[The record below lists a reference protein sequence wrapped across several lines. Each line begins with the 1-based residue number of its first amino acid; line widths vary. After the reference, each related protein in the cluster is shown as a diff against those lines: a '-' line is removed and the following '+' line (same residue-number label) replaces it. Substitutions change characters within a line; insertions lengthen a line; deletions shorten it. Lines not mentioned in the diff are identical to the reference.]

1 MDSHHSQN
9 RFRTVFD
16 IAPMGI
22 AIADREG
29 HFLEANPAACR
40 IFGTSREELI
50 GLAVVDRSTA
60 VSLPAI
66 RQFFQAMAR
75 GEQASVERIPF
86 TRPDGTTIDCNIT
99 AFVTEI
105 DGRPAIV
112 AFVSDL
118 TDHLLPEK
126 ERERRAAQAQQAQ
139 KVKAIGTLAG
149 GIAHDFNNLLMGIQ
163 GNVSLMLLN
172 KALERRDVTYL
183 KNIEKEVM
191 RGAELTRQVL
201 SFARGGK
208 YEVQATDLNHLI
220 DRVAGMFGRS
230 RKEITVRKAL
240 QESLWAVEVGQGS
253 MEQVLLCLFVN
264 ALEAMPGGGELI
276 LETANVSVDEGM
288 SGRPPDA
295 APGSYVCITVTDT
308 GIGMD
313 AQTQVRI
320 FEPSFTSPKT
330 GSSTGRGLFSAY
342 GIVQSHHGF
351 ITVRSGKGR
360 GSTFRV
366 FLPAAAP
373 AAAHALP
380 AIPPGC
386 EGGKTLM
393 LVEDEDMVAVIS
405 DQMLTRLGHKVFVA
419 RSGPDALSIFQEHHE
434 KIDLVILDMIMPG
447 MNGAETFER
456 LKIIDPEVSVLLS
469 SGYILNGAV
478 QDILRRG
485 CRGFIQKPFTIEQ
498 LSQKI
503 QEILSPGQDQ
513 TR

>member
-1 MDSHHSQN
+1 MDSQHSQN

-29 HFLEANPAACR
+29 RFLEANPAACR
-40 IFGTSREELI
+40 MFGYSREELI
-50 GLAVVDRSTA
+50 GLAVDDRHPA
-60 VSLPAI
+60 ESLPAI
-66 RQFFQAMAR
+66 RRLFQAMAR
-75 GEQASVERIPF
+75 GEQPFVKRIPL
-86 TRPDGTTIDCNIT
+86 TRPDGTTIDCSIT
-99 AFVTEI
+99 ATVTEI
-105 DGRPAIV
+105 DGRQAVV
-112 AFVSDL
+112 AFVADL
-118 TDHLLPEK
+118 IDQILSEK
-126 ERERRAAQAQQAQ
+126 ELERRAVQAQQAQ
-139 KVKAIGTLAG
+139 KMEAIGTLAG
-149 GIAHDFNNLLMGIQ
+149 GVAHDFNNLLMGIQ

-172 KALERRDVTYL
+172 KAPDHRDVAYL
-183 KNIEKEVM
+183 KNIEKGVM
-191 RGAELTRQVL
+191 HGAELTRQVL
-201 SFARGGK
+201 GFARGGK
-208 YEVQATDLNHLI
+208 YEVRATDLNHLI
-220 DRVAGMFGRS
+220 DRVASMFGRS
-230 RKEITVRKAL
+230 RKEITVRKTL
-240 QESLWAVEVGQGS
+240 QESLWAVEVGQGP

-276 LETANVSVDEGM
+276 LETANVSVDEGT

-295 APGSYVCITVTDT
+295 APGRYVCITVTDT

-320 FEPSFTSPKT
+320 FEPSSPTPKT
-330 GSSTGRGLFSAY
+330 GSSTGLGLSSVF
-342 GIVQSHHGF
+342 GIVQGHHGF

-373 AAAHALP
+373 AATHAPSSILP
-380 AIPPGC
+380 GR

-419 RSGPDALSIFQEHHE
+419 RSGPDALSIFQEHRE

-447 MNGAETFER
+447 MSGEETFER
-456 LKIIDPEVSVLLS
+456 LKAIDPGVNVLLS
-469 SGYILNGAV
+469 SGYPLNGPAE
-478 QDILRRG
+478 DIVRRG

-498 LSQKI
+498 LKQKI
-503 QEILSPGQDQ
+503 CEILPVG
-513 TR
+513 